1 MMAKTEITL
10 VIPDL
15 APIFEQEINSS
26 IIPPQLSTVIRKAQ
40 FTQHSDNV
48 TRLLTQLFSSDE
60 VRGRDLPLASLRAD
74 NSIVLC
80 ADPCYLHADRDQ
92 LLLFSG
98 DLVISDDDAEHII
111 NIIQPLLADYDA
123 TLVKQSNEQWLLQLK
138 TMPDLEF
145 TALAEVS
152 GKAVQSALPTG
163 QQYQRQAWIRLWNE
177 IQMSLFELPVN
188 KKRQQQGLLPINS
201 LWFWGKGDLSL
212 RSNYWQTVMGQHYL
226 LKQLADKS
234 DTDYLPD
241 IDITAINQ
249 QSGRYLMVLERLDL
263 EGDWQTQLADIA
275 ASLQHLWQ
283 QLKWRKIDRLTIEIP
298 NYGQFE
304 LTPFSCWK
312 LW

>member
-1 MMAKTEITL
+1 MAKKEITL
-10 VIPDL
+10 ILPGL
-15 APIFEQEINSS
+15 APILEQEINSS
-26 IIPPQLSTVIRKAQ
+26 IIPPQLRTVISKAR
-40 FTQHSDNV
+40 FTQHSDNLI
-48 TRLLTQLFSSDE
+48 RLVTQLFSSDQL
-60 VRGRDLPLASLRAD
+60 RGRDLPLASLRAD
-74 NSIVLC
+74 NSLVLC

-98 DLVISDDDAEHII
+98 DLTISDDDADHII
-111 NIIQPLLADYDA
+111 NIIQPLLVDYDA

-152 GKAVQSALPTG
+152 GKAVQTALPTG

-188 KKRQQQGLLPINS
+188 IRRQQQGLLPINS
-201 LWFWGKGDLSL
+201 LWFWGKGDLRL
-212 RSNYWQTVMGQHYL
+212 RCYYWQTVMGQHHL

-234 DTDYLPD
+234 DTDYSSD

-249 QSGRYLMVLERLDL
+249 QSGRYLMVFEPLDL
-263 EGDWQTQLADIA
+263 DGDWQTQLAELS
-275 ASLQHLWQ
+275 ASLQQLWQ